1 MISPTPPLSPTT
13 TAVTATTSSLAQS
26 TPKSTAKTRSTSAQI
41 PSSFLIATL
50 FLILS
55 SNNSN
60 NLASASILKP
70 TKVEG
75 SSPLSPPPISPH
87 SLCSQAPPSRRPLQ
101 RQRLSRQQRQQRQGE
116 QRQQQREQGLPVNGS
131 TAAAS
136 SSSTSS
142 STAYPPCN
150 QQQQLLVVSS
160 TSCCSFTP
168 QDYHHRHQQVTTQQQ
183 PQPQHQHAKRQVL
196 AASENDQVSQQDTNT
211 FPANSLPLEANSGID
226 GSTNS
231 PSNTPNPKD
240 SPKMASSEKILFAF
254 IAIAVA
260 LAIFTFGFCL
270 IRARRKSAAERTQLP
285 MQQQQQQPQ
294 QPQQQQ
300 QQQQQPQM
308 QHRPQPPQQHQ
319 QQQQQQQQQLS
330 IQSQHMPSDHNTAT
344 LSTFTRISPAGPEM
358 SALLSS
364 AKANE
369 SRAGGFSLVRL
380 LTKHSSSGSTSSKPK
395 AYQISHSRTGKDPSL
410 QKTPSTRSSNYDYD
424 WDLSDF
430 SKERTKDGFPVITLT
445 SPTSSEVSIPFISL
459 DEQPASTSSSSSLY
473 PTNPQPRS
481 LSPLT
486 AIPPAITVGTST
498 ENYSGVGNG
507 SAPANSTLAP
517 APSSPQQS
525 IPEHMLLHPSSS
537 LNIRRFV
544 KQEPAPPTTSP
555 SMADFPPTYEEAL
568 DSAGP
573 SNRASLTSHPKVTSL
588 SSLAPTSSSPSY
600 SGSSSS
606 SHSQPPY
613 PGGLNTITSHPDA
626 SIEGVQDGT
635 VDLETDPLASLSL
648 SYTA

>member
-1 MISPTPPLSPTT
+1 MTAATVIS
-13 TAVTATTSSLAQS
+13 TTSSSSLTQD
-26 TPKSTAKTRSTSAQI
+26 TPNSTARTRSTPAPI

-50 FLILS
+50 FLIFC
-55 SNNSN
+55 SNSSN
-60 NLASASILKP
+60 NLAFASHS
-70 TKVEG
+70 TTAKVEVL
-75 SSPLSPPPISPH
+75 SPLSPPPISPRSH
-87 SLCSQAPPSRRPLQ
+87 CPEAAPSRRPFQ
-101 RQRLSRQQRQQRQGE
+101 RQRLSRQQRQQRQG
-116 QRQQQREQGLPVNGS
+116 QQQPQLREQGLPVNDS
-131 TAAAS
+131 TALLS
-136 SSSTSS
+136 SSPSLSSLSS
-142 STAYPPCN
+142 SIANPPCN
-150 QQQQLLVVSS
+150 QQQQQRLVVSS
-160 TSCCSFTP
+160 PGCCSFTP
-168 QDYHHRHQQVTTQQQ
+168 QDHHYRHQQVRTQQQ
-183 PQPQHQHAKRQVL
+183 PQPQRQLAKRQVA
-196 AASENDQVSQQDTNT
+196 AASDNDQVSQQDTNT
-211 FPANSLPLEANSGID
+211 FPANSMPLEADAGID

-231 PSNTPNPKD
+231 PSNAHNPKD
-240 SPKMASSEKILFAF
+240 SSKMASSEKVLFAF

-260 LAIFTFGFCL
+260 LAIFTLAFCL

-300 QQQQQPQM
+300 QQPPQM
-308 QHRPQPPQQHQ
+308 QHRPQLQQQHQ
-319 QQQQQQQQQLS
+319 QHQQQQQQQLS
-330 IQSQHMPSDHNTAT
+330 IQSLHMPSDHNTAT

-380 LTKHSSSGSTSSKPK
+380 LTKQSSSGGTSSKPRV
-395 AYQISHSRTGKDPSL
+395 YQFSQSRSGKDTSL

-430 SKERTKDGFPVITLT
+430 SKERTKDGFPVIILT
-445 SPTSSEVSIPFISL
+445 SPTSSEVSIPFTSL
-459 DEQPASTSSSSSLY
+459 DEQSGSTSSSSPGLY
-473 PTNPQPRS
+473 PASPEPRS

-486 AIPPAITVGTST
+486 TVPPTITTGTST
-498 ENYSGVGNG
+498 ENHSGEEN
-507 SAPANSTLAP
+507 SNAPTNSTLAL
-517 APSSPQQS
+517 APSPSPQQS

-544 KQEPAPPTTSP
+544 KQEPAPPITSP

-573 SNRASLTSHPKVTSL
+573 SNRAPLTSHPKVSGL
-588 SSLAPTSSSPSY
+588 SSLAPINSSPSY

-606 SHSQPPY
+606 SQSRPPY
-613 PGGLNTITSHPDA
+613 PDDLDTTTSHPDA
-626 SIEGVQDGT
+626 SIEGSQDGT